1 MESGRLAG
9 KVAVVTGG
17 GNGIG
22 RACCLRFA
30 REGAR
35 VVVADLLPDTGRE
48 TANGVIDAGGESLFV
63 EMDASDGAANRS
75 LMQAAVDRF
84 GGLDILFTAAGIPH
98 AEYRSG
104 DDETEAAMFDRMVEE
119 LDDPVGAF
127 TALPFEQWQRVLDVN
142 LSGTF
147 LALQAAAARM
157 AELGRGGSIITLSS
171 VAARRADYAPLP
183 YSVSKAGVWMLT
195 KSAAAALGSADI
207 RVNAIGPGFVKTNMT
222 KVLTD
227 KPRLMDRFVQ
237 ELPIG
242 RLGEPDDVAKAAV
255 FLASDESSYCT
266 GEMLHIDGGYV
277 TD

>member
-1 MESGRLAG
+1 M
-9 KVAVVTGG
+9 VTGG

-35 VVVADLLPDTGRE
+35 VVVADLLPEDGWE

-63 EMDASDGAANRS
+63 EMDASDRVANQS

-84 GGLDILFTAAGIPH
+84 GGLDVVVTAAGITH

-104 DDETEAAMFDRMVEE
+104 DDEREAAMFDRMVEE
-119 LDDPVGAF
+119 FDDQVGAF
-127 TALPFEQWQRVLDVN
+127 TAMPFEHWQRVLDVN

-147 LALQAAAARM
+147 LSVQAAAARM
-157 AELGRGGSIITLSS
+157 AEQGRGGSIITLSS
-171 VAARRADYAPLP
+171 VAARRSDYAPLP

-195 KSAAAALGSADI
+195 KSAAAMLGSADI

-222 KVLTD
+222 KVLTE

-237 ELPIG
+237 ELPIS

-277 TD
+277 AD